1 MLERLKN
8 CTVHINVRLQRP
20 EPLNDPQT
28 FPSAEMYL
36 YPILLHVHV
45 NSVNHTAGPMSRMS
59 NKRDFHIIM
68 VKMLN
73 DLSAEDNVRRSLNAG
88 F

>member
-1 MLERLKN
+1 MIHRPF
-8 CTVHINVRLQRP
+8 LQ
-20 EPLNDPQT
+20 QKMCH
-28 FPSAEMYL
+28 AEVGGEYL